1 MKSEFSS
8 VVLCIVWQ
16 LVAPLITCQVK
27 SGMRIVEFSEG
38 SLHPNETMNSDQTD
52 AHADADSAERTVRR
66 LVIMKSMSED

>member
-1 MKSEFSS
+1 MKSEFPS

-38 SLHPNETMNSDQTD
+38 SYFPS
-52 AHADADSAERTVRR
+52 SERND
-66 LVIMKSMSED
+66 EQ